1 MKKLFLSFAFGLI
14 SAAAVAAIPS
24 HTQYAKYQFASAPY
38 AVKMAEIELTMDTP
52 AATGWGTY
60 LMFAGRTAAG
70 QSIYMGVQQDDRD
83 GKKVLFSM
91 WDASS
96 TNKVR
101 PYSLPQCR
109 RFDHE
114 GNGGQCILKF
124 QWKQGVK
131 YKLVMGEIPAQTT
144 DSGFQRMGGWIVDMS
159 TGTETFIGGYE
170 VPHYNNMFGYGG
182 LNAQSMLSNLE
193 YYVAP
198 SGKGDCSSF
207 PATKATWS
215 NVRLDGTYKSSAAYT
230 DYATGINDCRNT
242 NNVAITS
249 RGYDS
254 VTMSTNLGTAGRL
267 ADDVAIWSNTQTTP
281 VTPTQP
287 TTPVV
292 VTPPVVTTPGVVVPV
307 PTQQQAD
314 QIICTFRAVYDYY
327 KTLFKGAAP
336 TYSYGGYTV
345 QAEIG
350 GMQLLL
356 KPEVKRMEYDARVG
370 NFVVTWYDGSKA
382 DLGSIQFWVGAA
394 GC

>member
-1 MKKLFLSFAFGLI
+1 MKIATLALGASLFSFAA
-14 SAAAVAAIPS
+14 SAAIPS
-24 HTQYAKYQFASAPY
+24 HTQYARYQFASAPA
-38 AVKMAEIELTMDTP
+38 AVKVAEVELTMDTP

-70 QSIYMGVQQDDRD
+70 QSIYMGMQQDDRD

-101 PYSLPQCR
+101 PYSLAQCR

-114 GNGGQCILKF
+114 GNGGQCILKY

-144 DSGFQRMGGWIVDMS
+144 DSGFQRMGGWIVDTS

-267 ADDVAIWSNTQTTP
+267 ADDVAIWNLSQTTP
-281 VTPTQP
+281 VAPTQP
-287 TTPVV
+287 TTPG
-292 VTPPVVTTPGVVVPV
+292 VTEPVVTTPVATGSL
-307 PTQQQAD
+307 PTQAQSD
-314 QIICTFRAVYDYY
+314 QIICTFSAVYEYY
-327 KTLFKGAAP
+327 KPMFNTAVP
-336 TYSYGGYTV
+336 TFSYGGYTV

-350 GMQLLL
+350 GMHLLL
-356 KPEVKRMEYDARVG
+356 KPQVKRMDYDFRVG
-370 NFVVTWYDGSKA
+370 NFIVTWLNGTTT
-382 DLGSIQFWVGAA
+382 DLGPIQWWVGAA